1 LYALPK
7 TSSETIFD
15 IDALVNDPLLIA
27 SFQETL
33 RLRTQHGSTR
43 LVIQSTTIPVHGKEY
58 YIREGSI
65 VFMPVTLI
73 HKDPHIYS
81 DVNEYKPERFLS
93 TDDKNLMIITSDTKE
108 PNGKSSPSAF
118 SKNNHSLRHYFMPF
132 GGGESLV
139 SMTLN
144 QNLRISVQVGDLLK
158 TISSYWQPQY
168 CICLNLRILNAEKI

>member
-1 LYALPK
+1 MV
-7 TSSETIFD
+7 T
-15 IDALVNDPLLIA
+15 DPLLTA

-81 DVNEYKPERFLS
+81 DVNEYKLERFLS
-93 TDDKNLMIITSDTKE
+93 TDEEILNIIMNDTKE
-108 PNGKSSPSAF
+108 QNGKSSSSAF
-118 SKNNHSLRHYFMPF
+118 SKNNHPLRHYFMPF
-132 GGGESLV
+132 GGGDSLV
-139 SMTLN
+139 SMTLE

-158 TISSYWQPQY
+158 TMSSY
-168 CICLNLRILNAEKI
+168 

>member
-1 LYALPK
+1 MQRIQSYALPK

-15 IDALVNDPLLIA
+15 IGALVNDPLLIA

-93 TDDKNLMIITSDTKE
+93 TDDKNLIT
-108 PNGKSSPSAF
+108 PNGNPSPSAF

-144 QNLRISVQVGDLLK
+144 QNLRISVRVGDLLK

-168 CICLNLRILNAEKI
+168 CICLNLRILKAEKI